1 MLITHS
7 QVHVWQAS
15 LDRSPYAIEQ
25 LAPLLAADEQ
35 QRAARFRFEKDR
47 RKFIVARGLL
57 RSILAR
63 YLDLPPDEIQFA
75 YSQRGKP
82 ELANGYARGKL
93 EFNVSHSHEMA
104 LYGIALDRP
113 IGVDLEYVRPIDA
126 VALSQRF
133 FSPSEAATI
142 ASLTGADQHRCFF
155 RGWTQKEAYLKATGD
170 GLGGLESVEVAI
182 VEPMGLVKIDG
193 DRQRAAEWCA
203 QEIRVNAD
211 CDTDYIAALV
221 TKGMQPEIHYSSI

>member
-7 QVHVWQAS
+7 QAHVWQAS

-25 LAPLLAADEQ
+25 LAQLLAADEQ
-35 QRAARFRFEKDR
+35 QRAARFRFDKDR

-63 YLDLPPDEIQFA
+63 YLSLPPAQVQFS
-75 YSQRGKP
+75 YRHRGKP
-82 ELANGYARGKL
+82 ELANGYAKGKL

-113 IGVDLEYVRPIDA
+113 IGVDLEHVRPIEA

-133 FSPSEAATI
+133 FLPSEAAMI
-142 ASLTGADQHRCFF
+142 ASLTGSEQHRCFF

-182 VEPMGLVKIDG
+182 GEPMRLVNIDG
-193 DRQRAAEWCA
+193 DAQSAAEWCA
-203 QEIRVNAD
+203 QEIRVND
-211 CDTDYIAALV
+211 DYMAALV
-221 TKGMQPEIHYSSI
+221 VRGMQPDVHYFSI

>member
-1 MLITHS
+1 MLIPPS

-15 LDRSPYAIEQ
+15 LDRPSQTVEQ
-25 LAPLLAADEQ
+25 LAQLLATDEQ

-63 YLDLPPDEIQFA
+63 YLSLPPEQVQFS
-75 YSQRGKP
+75 YRQRGKP
-82 ELANGYARGKL
+82 ELANVYAGGKL

-113 IGVDLEYVRPIDA
+113 IGVDLEHIRPIEA

-133 FSPSEAATI
+133 FSPSESATI
-142 ASLTGADQHRCFF
+142 ASLTGTEQHRCFF

-182 VEPMGLVKIDG
+182 VEPMRLVKIDG
-193 DRQRAAEWCA
+193 DARSAAEWCA
-203 QEIRVNAD
+203 QEIAVND
-211 CDTDYIAALV
+211 DYMAALV
-221 TKGMQPEIHYSSI
+221 VKGMQSDIDYFSI

>member
-1 MLITHS
+1 MLITPS

-15 LDRSPYAIEQ
+15 LDRPSQTVEQ
-25 LAPLLAADEQ
+25 LAQLLAADEQ
-35 QRAARFRFEKDR
+35 QRAARFRFEPDR

-63 YLDLPPDEIQFA
+63 YLSLPPEQVQFS
-75 YSQRGKP
+75 YRQRGKP
-82 ELANGYARGKL
+82 ELANGYAEGKL

-113 IGVDLEYVRPIDA
+113 IGVDLEHVRPIEA

-133 FSPSEAATI
+133 FSPSESATI
-142 ASLTGADQHRCFF
+142 ASLTGTEQHRCFF

-182 VEPMGLVKIDG
+182 VEPMRLVKVDG
-193 DRQRAAEWCA
+193 DARSAAEWCA
-203 QEIRVNAD
+203 QEIRVNN
-211 CDTDYIAALV
+211 DYIAALV
-221 TKGMQPEIHYSSI
+221 TKGMQPEVHYFSI